1 MRFQGILKQSRFDA
15 GRLFVYIESRVP
27 GLISTYGGNCFS
39 FLFSMGVL
47 TCSRIGIP
55 NEGCMTA
62 NVLRTFAS
70 RVVQR
75 FSDAYPGCAS
85 GVYILLCSRERYP
98 SAAAACG
105 YVLSARAALSA
116 PTF

>member
-1 MRFQGILKQSRFDA
+1 MKET
-15 GRLFVYIESRVP
+15 V
-27 GLISTYGGNCFS
+27 FS

-47 TCSRIGIP
+47 TCSRIGVP

-75 FSDAYPGCAS
+75 FSDAYPGNARMRF
-85 GVYILLCSRERYP
+85 GGIYI
-98 SAAAACG
+98 
-105 YVLSARAALSA
+105 ALQ
-116 PTF
+116 